1 LALLVLVLRLGEF
14 VVGVGIVFGG
24 AVAAARSAA
33 LA

>member
-1 LALLVLVLRLGEF
+1 LALFVLVLCVGEF
-14 VVGVGIVFGG
+14 VVVGIVFGG